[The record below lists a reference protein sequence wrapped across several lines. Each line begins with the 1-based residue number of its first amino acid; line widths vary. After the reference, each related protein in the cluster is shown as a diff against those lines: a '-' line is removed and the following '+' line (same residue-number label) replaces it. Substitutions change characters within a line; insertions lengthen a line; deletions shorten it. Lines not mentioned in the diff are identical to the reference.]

1 MRTVDQWVEKKEW
14 KTAEMMGCYLVAN
27 WVSLKA
33 DLRESNWVVR
43 WGHPKVDRMADHL
56 ESRMVGRSEC
66 SKVAN

>member
-1 MRTVDQWVEKKEW
+1 
-14 KTAEMMGCYLVAN
+14 MMGCYLVAN